1 MLNAENFSVTHEQH
15 DEDSTRLWCKLL
27 VFAFIFVVWKV
38 ERFAW
43 DLRSSTHFSRAQ
55 VSFTIMSYSLSFW
68 LRSIARVF
76 ECLTMQCRLWQ
87 APLVRAA
94 IALTGTLCW
103 VKSTTMLNVA
113 NVLNLQHHQHRRRDI
128 ADIQT
133 RSTLERAS
141 SSRTESSCRCVGCS
155 TQHYFHMRNS
165 WVFNVETTIKLELS
179 RERERDRRRIL

>member
-1 MLNAENFSVTHEQH
+1 MMQTFGVCLHFRSVK
-15 DEDSTRLWCKLL
+15 S
-27 VFAFIFVVWKV
+27 WKIC
-38 ERFAW
+38 W

-133 RSTLERAS
+133 RSTPERAS
-141 SSRTESSCRCVGCS
+141 SSRSRTESSCRCVGCS
-155 TQHYFHMRNS
+155 TQHCFHMRNS
-165 WVFNVETTIKLELS
+165 SVFNVETTIKFELS